1 MQSNKISLKNISKVV
16 WHNILVIVIATLL
29 FGVIGGLYA
38 KHKQHTD
45 YISTRNLMTGR
56 AYRGASANEE
66 VQADINL
73 GDTYA
78 KIIESDD
85 VAKAARHKLPK
96 SMRKQYSTEQLA
108 SMVKA
113 HPVMQTTIVKVS
125 VKAGT
130 AKASSKIVNAVTEAA
145 AKQIPERV
153 PSAGKVSL
161 FAKET
166 ADDAQ
171 SNTTPSAKKYALIGA
186 AVGFLL
192 GMVVAFSVTTW
203 TKLI

>member
-1 MQSNKISLKNISKVV
+1 MQSIKIKNISKIV
-16 WHNILVIVIATLL
+16 WNNILVIVIATIV
-29 FGVIGGLYA
+29 FGLAGGLYA

-45 YISTRNLMTGR
+45 YESVRNMMTGR
-56 AYRGASANEE
+56 SYKGTAANEE

-73 GDTYA
+73 GKTYA
-78 KIIESDD
+78 KIIESRD
-85 VAKAARHKLPK
+85 VAQAAHKNLPK
-96 SMRKQYSTEQLA
+96 NIRKKYSVKDMG

-125 VKAGT
+125 AKAGT
-130 AKASSKIVNAVTEAA
+130 AKASSSIVNAVTEAA
-145 AKQIPERV
+145 AKQIPKKV

-166 ADDAQ
+166 ADDAHG
-171 SNTTPSAKKYALIGA
+171 TTVPSAKKYALLGA

-203 TKLI
+203 TKLA

>member
-1 MQSNKISLKNISKVV
+1 MQNNKISLKNISKVI
-16 WHNILVIVIATLL
+16 WHNIIIIIITTLFFGLV
-29 FGVIGGLYA
+29 GGLYA

-45 YISTRNLMTGR
+45 YISTRSMMTER
-56 AYRGASANEE
+56 SYKGASANEE

-78 KIIESDD
+78 KIIESKD
-85 VAKAARHKLPK
+85 VAQAAHKNLPK
-96 SMRKQYSTEQLA
+96 DIRKKYSIKQLSSMI
-108 SMVKA
+108 KA

-125 VKAGT
+125 AKAGT
-130 AKASSKIVNAVTEAA
+130 AKEASTIVNAVTSAA
-145 AKQIPERV
+145 AKQIPNKV
-153 PSAGKVSL
+153 PSARKVSL

-166 ADDAQ
+166 ANDAQ
-171 SNTTPSAKKYALIGA
+171 SVTTPSVKKFILIGA

-192 GMVVAFSVTTW
+192 GMVLAFSFTTW